1 MFKISTFVNLTN
13 NTITEEELD
22 KKYNTKRTDLRKFA
36 DFTNETPEQV
46 DQAFAPPAPSGPI
59 DNINNTNNNTTNN
72 NTDNNTINTENTD
85 SQTQQQQDPNQTQQ
99 VTADSKATPFVG
111 VQQAK
116 EMYQNGLISSL
127 SAKQDYWDDNSS
139 EFYVPH
145 SDWNSPSSAIW
156 SPAAANLYGRF

>member
-13 NTITEEELD
+13 DTITEEELD
-22 KKYNTKRTDLRKFA
+22 KKYNTKRTDLRRFA

-46 DQAFAPPAPSGPI
+46 DQVFAPPAPSSPT
-59 DNINNTNNNTTNN
+59 DNTNTNSNSDTNTT
-72 NTDNNTINTENTD
+72 TDTENTD
-85 SQTQQQQDPNQTQQ
+85 SQNQQQQDQNQTQQ
-99 VTADSKATPFVG
+99 VEADSKATPFAG

-127 SAKQDYWDDNSS
+127 SAKQDYWEDNSS
-139 EFYVPH
+139 EFYAPH

>member
-13 NTITEEELD
+13 DTITEEELD
-22 KKYNTKRTDLRKFA
+22 KKYNTKRTDLRRFA

-46 DQAFAPPAPSGPI
+46 NQVFAPPAPSSPI
-59 DNINNTNNNTTNN
+59 DNTNNSDTNINTTN
-72 NTDNNTINTENTD
+72 TTNTENTD
-85 SQTQQQQDPNQTQQ
+85 SQNQQQQQDSNQTQQ
-99 VTADSKATPFVG
+99 VEADSKATPFVG

-127 SAKQDYWDDNSS
+127 SAKQDYWEDNFS
-139 EFYVPH
+139 EFYAPH

>member
-13 NTITEEELD
+13 DTITEKELD
-22 KKYNTKRTDLRKFA
+22 KKYNTKRTDLRRFA
-36 DFTNETPEQV
+36 DFINETPEQV
-46 DQAFAPPAPSGPI
+46 DQVFAPPAPSSPT
-59 DNINNTNNNTTNN
+59 DNTNSNSDANTTT
-72 NTDNNTINTENTD
+72 NTDTENTD
-85 SQTQQQQDPNQTQQ
+85 SQNQQQQQDPNKTQQ
-99 VTADSKATPFVG
+99 VEADSKATPFVG

-127 SAKQDYWDDNSS
+127 SAKQDYWEDNSS

>member
-13 NTITEEELD
+13 DTITEEELD
-22 KKYNTKRTDLRKFA
+22 KKYNTKRTDLRRFA

-46 DQAFAPPAPSGPI
+46 DQVFAPPAPSSPT
-59 DNINNTNNNTTNN
+59 DNTNSNSDANTTT
-72 NTDNNTINTENTD
+72 NTDTENTD
-85 SQTQQQQDPNQTQQ
+85 SQNQQQQDPNQTQQ
-99 VTADSKATPFVG
+99 VEADSKATPFVG

-127 SAKQDYWDDNSS
+127 SAKQDYWEDNSS
-139 EFYVPH
+139 EFYAPH

>member
-13 NTITEEELD
+13 DTITEEELD
-22 KKYNTKRTDLRKFA
+22 KKYNTKRTDLRRFA
-36 DFTNETPEQV
+36 DFTNETPGQV
-46 DQAFAPPAPSGPI
+46 NQVFAPPAPSSPT
-59 DNINNTNNNTTNN
+59 DNTNSNNNANTT
-72 NTDNNTINTENTD
+72 TNTENTD
-85 SQTQQQQDPNQTQQ
+85 SQNQQQQQDPNQTQQ
-99 VTADSKATPFVG
+99 VEADSKATPFVG

-127 SAKQDYWDDNSS
+127 SAKQDYWEDNSS
-139 EFYVPH
+139 EFYAPH

>member
-13 NTITEEELD
+13 DTITEEELD
-22 KKYNTKRTDLRKFA
+22 KKYNTKRTDLRRFA

-46 DQAFAPPAPSGPI
+46 DQVFAPPAPSSPT
-59 DNINNTNNNTTNN
+59 DNTNSNSDTNTT
-72 NTDNNTINTENTD
+72 TDTENAD
-85 SQTQQQQDPNQTQQ
+85 SQNQQQQQDSNQTQQ
-99 VTADSKATPFVG
+99 VEADSKATPFVG

-127 SAKQDYWDDNSS
+127 SAKQDYWEDNSS
-139 EFYVPH
+139 EFYASH

>member
-13 NTITEEELD
+13 DTITEEELD
-22 KKYNTKRTDLRKFA
+22 KKYNTKRTDLRRFA

-46 DQAFAPPAPSGPI
+46 DQVFAPPAPSSPT
-59 DNINNTNNNTTNN
+59 DNTNSNSDANTTTNN
-72 NTDNNTINTENTD
+72 TDTENTD
-85 SQTQQQQDPNQTQQ
+85 SQNQQQQDQNQTQQ
-99 VTADSKATPFVG
+99 VEADSKATPFVG

-127 SAKQDYWDDNSS
+127 SAKQDYWEDNSS
-139 EFYVPH
+139 EFYAPH